1 MQRRLP
7 VNYLGLSK
15 ATSLNNRSLQTTWD
29 SRKIHNR
36 REQTQYIRS
45 LLQMTS
51 HRRDVILCC
60 LSLTSCSN
68 PMVSSSPPPLRE
80 GYVFAASGTSLID
93 APADFVWSTI
103 LEFQS
108 YKHWSAYLFDG
119 SLYYS
124 PFSLKGTHL
133 CETIFKQIDDRC
145 WN

>member
-1 MQRRLP
+1 
-7 VNYLGLSK
+7 
-15 ATSLNNRSLQTTWD
+15 
-29 SRKIHNR
+29 
-36 REQTQYIRS
+36 
-45 LLQMTS
+45 MTS
-51 HRRDVILCC
+51 HGRDVILCC
-60 LSLTSCSN
+60 LSLTSSN

-119 SLYYS
+119 SLNYS

-133 CETIFKQIDDRC
+133 CETIFKQSLIDDRC
-145 WN
+145 